1 MKKTAA
7 KNLKLII
14 VFTLMICAT
23 AAVYS
28 GISKYYVKE
37 NKQAASAPTGGGGSG
52 KESCGDDITPGQ
64 FVSFRIMQLL

>member
-7 KNLKLII
+7 KNLKLVI

-28 GISKYYVKE
+28 GISKYHVKE
-37 NKQAASAPTGGGGSG
+37 NKQAASSSSG
-52 KESCGDDITPGQ
+52 AGACNEKCGEDLTPGQ